1 MLPEDCFPV
10 SENARENGRCVRR
23 RNSMAS
29 VTLKNVKKIYPFN
42 GDDAKK
48 KKKKKGEEA
57 PEKKVNLQITDKG
70 VVAVQ
75 EFSVDI
81 KDKEFIV
88 LVGPSGCGKST
99 TLRMIAGLEEISEG
113 ELYIGNRLVNDVA
126 PKDRDIAMVFQ
137 NYALYPHMTV
147 YENMAFALKLR
158 HAPKDEIDKKVKE
171 AAEILDITQYLGRK
185 PKALSGGQRQRVAIG
200 RAIVRDPQVMLMD
213 EPLSNLDAKLRN
225 QMRAELIKLR
235 ERINTTF
242 IYVTHDQTE
251 AMTLGDRIVIMKDGF
266 IQQIGTP
273 QEVFN
278 HPYNLFVATFI
289 GTPQMN
295 MFENAKL
302 IKVDGKYAVQ
312 LDNQTVVLSDEKQA
326 KLAANNVAEQDV
338 VLGVRPEHIELTAG
352 GIEGKVDVSE
362 MMGSTVHLHVTSMGR
377 DVVLVVS
384 TMNMTGAEVA
394 ALSSG
399 STVHFSFPGQVCHI
413 FSKET
418 GINLEA

>member
-1 MLPEDCFPV
+1 
-10 SENARENGRCVRR
+10 
-23 RNSMAS
+23 MAS
-29 VTLKNVKKIYPFN
+29 LTLKNIKKIYPFS
-42 GDDAKK
+42 GDDTKK
-48 KKKKKGEEA
+48 KKKKKGEEQE
-57 PEKKVNLQITDKG
+57 EKKVNLQITDKG

-75 EFSVDI
+75 EFNLEI

-113 ELYIGNRLVNDVA
+113 ELYIGDRLVNDVA

-147 YENMAFALKLR
+147 YDNLAFALKLR
-158 HAPKDEIDKKVKE
+158 HTPKDEIDKKVKE

-200 RAIVRDPQVMLMD
+200 RAIVRNPQVMLMD

-225 QMRAELIKLR
+225 QMRAEIIKLR
-235 ERINTTF
+235 GRINTTF

-273 QEVFN
+273 QEVFS
-278 HPYNLFVATFI
+278 HPYNLFVAGFI

-295 MFENAKL
+295 MFDAKL
-302 IKVDGKYAVQ
+302 VKNNGKYAVQ
-312 LDNQTVVLSDEKQA
+312 LGNLTVELSDEKQA
-326 KLAANNVAEQDV
+326 ALAKNNVAEQDV
-338 VLGVRPEHIELTAG
+338 VLGVRPEHITLADD
-352 GIEGKVDVSE
+352 GIDARVDVHE
-362 MMGSTVHLHVTSMGR
+362 MMGSTVHLHVTAMGR

-384 TMNMTGAEVA
+384 TMDMTPAQIA
-394 ALSSG
+394 ALANGASVKFKFHG
-399 STVHFSFPGQVCHI
+399 NVCHV
-413 FSKET
+413 FNKET

>member
-1 MLPEDCFPV
+1 
-10 SENARENGRCVRR
+10 
-23 RNSMAS
+23 MAS
-29 VTLKNVKKIYPFN
+29 LTLKNVKKIYPHN

-48 KKKKKGEEA
+48 KKKKKNADE
-57 PEKKVNLQITDKG
+57 PEKEKVNLQITEEG

-75 EFSVDI
+75 EFNLEI
-81 KDKEFIV
+81 ADKEFIV

-99 TLRMIAGLEEISEG
+99 TLRMIAGLEEITDG
-113 ELYIGNRLVNDVA
+113 ELWIDDKIVNDVA

-147 YENMAFALKLR
+147 YDNMAFALKLR
-158 HAPKDEIDKKVKE
+158 HTPKDEIDRAVKA

-200 RAIVRDPQVMLMD
+200 RAIVRDPKVMLMD

-225 QMRAELIKLR
+225 QMRAEIIKLR
-235 ERINTTF
+235 QKINTTF

-278 HPYNLFVATFI
+278 HPHNLFVAEFI
-289 GTPQMN
+289 GSPKMN
-295 MFENAKL
+295 IFDAKL
-302 IKVDGKYAVQ
+302 VKVDGKYAVE
-312 LDNQTVVLSDEKQA
+312 LGGITVELSADKQE
-326 KLAANNVAEQDV
+326 KLAKNNAPEGAVK
-338 VLGVRPEHIELTAG
+338 LGVRPEHIVLEQGLKGT
-352 GIEGKVDVSE
+352 VDVSE
-362 MMGSTVHLHVTSMGR
+362 LMGSSVHLHVSALGQ
-377 DVVLVVS
+377 DVVMVVS

-394 ALSSG
+394 ALNHG
-399 STVHFSFPGQVCHI
+399 ATVNFTFPGHVCHV
-413 FSKET
+413 FNPET

>member
-1 MLPEDCFPV
+1 
-10 SENARENGRCVRR
+10 
-23 RNSMAS
+23 MAS
-29 VTLKNVKKIYPFN
+29 LTLKNIKKVYPFN
-42 GDDAKK
+42 GDDAKQAK
-48 KKKKKGEEA
+48 KKKKKDE
-57 PEKKVNLQITDKG
+57 PEKKKSNLQITAEG

-75 EFSVDI
+75 EFNLDI
-81 KDKEFIV
+81 ADKEFIV

-99 TLRMIAGLEEISEG
+99 TLRMIAGLEDISGG
-113 ELYIGNRLVNDVA
+113 ELYIGDRLVNDVP

-147 YENMAFALKLR
+147 YDNMAFALKLR

-200 RAIVRDPQVMLMD
+200 RAIVRNPQVMLMD

-225 QMRAELIKLR
+225 QMRAEIIKLR
-235 ERINTTF
+235 QRINTTF

-295 MFENAKL
+295 LFENAELVKEN
-302 IKVDGKYAVQ
+302 GKYAVK
-312 LDNQTVVLSDEKQA
+312 LDNLTVELSEEKQA
-326 KLAANNVAEQDV
+326 ALAKNNVAPQKV
-338 VLGVRPEHIELTAG
+338 VLGVRPEHIELG
-352 GIEGKVDVSE
+352 KDGIAATVDVSE
-362 MMGSTVHLHVTSMGR
+362 MMGSSVHLHVTAMGR

-394 ALSSG
+394 ALSTG
-399 STVHFSFPGQVCHI
+399 ANVKFNFAGHVCHV

-418 GINLEA
+418 GVNLEA